1 MAKQRGG
8 LRMSTVT
15 VAPISEAEA
24 RARRAD
30 IIALVGGDEQAF
42 FQRAHDYLLD
52 ARELALYDEL
62 SGLDYL
68 LAP

>member
-1 MAKQRGG
+1 MG
-8 LRMSTVT
+8 TVT
-15 VAPISEAEA
+15 VEPISEDQAH
-24 RARRAD
+24 ARRAE
-30 IIALVGGDEQAF
+30 IIGLVGGDETAF

-62 SGLDYL
+62 NGLDYL

>member
-1 MAKQRGG
+1 MTSVLTKSMTIA
-8 LRMSTVT
+8 
-15 VAPISEAEA
+15 EAE
-24 RARRAD
+24 RRRRE

-42 FQRAHDYLLD
+42 LERAHDYLLD

-62 SGLDYL
+62 NGLDYL

>member
-1 MAKQRGG
+1 
-8 LRMSTVT
+8 MSTVT
-15 VAPISEAEA
+15 VEPISAEEA

-30 IIALVGGDEQAF
+30 IIALVGGDEEAF
-42 FQRAHDYLLD
+42 FQRARDYLLD

-62 SGLDYL
+62 NGLDYL

>member
-1 MAKQRGG
+1 MAPTEEIA
-8 LRMSTVT
+8 MSV
-15 VAPISEAEA
+15 VIVERISEGEA

-30 IIALVGGDEQAF
+30 IIALVGGDEEAF
-42 FQRAHDYLLD
+42 LQRAHDYVLD

-62 SGLDYL
+62 DGLDYL